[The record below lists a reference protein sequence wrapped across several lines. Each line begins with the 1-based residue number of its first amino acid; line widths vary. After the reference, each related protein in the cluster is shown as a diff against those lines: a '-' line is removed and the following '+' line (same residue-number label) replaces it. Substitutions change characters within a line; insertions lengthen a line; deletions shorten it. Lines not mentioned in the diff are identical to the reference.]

1 MTVEGTHPSLEEL
14 LVKQYLTTT
23 DTALTFATS
32 VLGVTIAFALAFLL
46 KFPSDRTDSL
56 VLGSTAAVL
65 STAYFLLIWLLL
77 QTLVTRHTGQRTE
90 AWFLLA
96 FAALIA
102 DLILVLPY
110 ALSDVFVVQGDVALD
125 AIILSA
131 SLFVVYSYSKEIS
144 RRFIRG
150 ILVPTFVRNLP
161 SGDWTGR
168 TVLGTELR
176 NAGDQASALFGQ
188 SSGTVLRVFSA
199 VIFVFIAY
207 LVLSLEVSPAVLVGL
222 GALFAIVVVDI
233 WHGRNAARPHQSQ
246 GTPAISN
253 TFLAALLPAALFDFL
268 VVYYSALGSI
278 SSLFALISGLIFLL
292 IGFLPVNEA
301 ITRMGRRRKERKT
314 GKSNDHP
321 SARSLPPLLGTRGR
335 TKLPVE

>member
-1 MTVEGTHPSLEEL
+1 M
-14 LVKQYLTTT
+14 
-23 DTALTFATS
+23 FATS

-56 VLGSTAAVL
+56 VLGFTAAIL
-65 STAYFLLIWLLL
+65 STAYFFLIWLLL
-77 QTLVTRHTGQRTE
+77 QTLVTRQVGQRTK

-96 FAALIA
+96 FVAIFA
-102 DLILVLPY
+102 DQFIVLVY
-110 ALSDVFVVQGDVALD
+110 ALSDVFVVQGDIALD
-125 AIILSA
+125 AIILSI
-131 SLFVVYSYSKEIS
+131 SLFVTYSYSKEIS

-161 SGDWTGR
+161 AGDWKGR
-168 TVLGTELR
+168 TELGTELR

-188 SSGTVLRVFSA
+188 SSGTAHRAFSA

-207 LVLSLEVSPAVLVGL
+207 LVLSLEVSPAALIGL
-222 GALFAIVVVDI
+222 GVLFAIIAVDI
-233 WHGRNAARPHQSQ
+233 WGGRTAAQALHQLHGVPV
-246 GTPAISN
+246 ISN

-268 VVYYSALGSI
+268 VVRYSTLGSI

-301 ITRMGRRRKERKT
+301 ITRMEQRRKEGKT
-314 GKSNDHP
+314 GKSKHALRD
-321 SARSLPPLLGTRGR
+321 S
-335 TKLPVE
+335 